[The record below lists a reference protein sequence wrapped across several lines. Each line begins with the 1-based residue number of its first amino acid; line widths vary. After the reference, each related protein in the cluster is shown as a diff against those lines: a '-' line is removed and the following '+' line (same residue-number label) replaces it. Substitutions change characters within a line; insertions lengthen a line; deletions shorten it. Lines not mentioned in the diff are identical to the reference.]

1 MENKAEKRII
11 PMTSVDSGIGEQ
23 VTDDLYYFPIQIV
36 NVIFYGTPGEGNDW
50 VLIDAGMPRS
60 GDNII
65 EEAEERFGKNNPP
78 KALILTHGHFDHV
91 GGITEIIEKWNMPV
105 FAHQLEL
112 PFLKGEQDYPEPDPT
127 VEGGLL
133 AKISPYYPNEA
144 ITIDGHVQPLPPDG
158 SVPFM
163 EGWKWIHTPGHTV
176 GHVSLYRETDGAL
189 IVGDAFVT
197 VRQDSLYKV
206 FTQEQEISGPPRY
219 LTPDWEASRRS
230 VEKLE
235 ALNPSIAI
243 TGHGRPMEGENLRE
257 NLRYLVD
264 KFDEIAIPDYGKF
277 VDGKRD
283 N

>member
-1 MENKAEKRII
+1 MEKKAEKRII
-11 PMTSVDSGIGEQ
+11 PMTSIDSGIGEQ

-36 NVIFYGTPGEGNDW
+36 NVIFYGRPGEGNDW

-65 EEAEERFGKNNPP
+65 EEAEERYGKNNPP

-105 FAHQLEL
+105 YAHQLEL
-112 PFLKGEQDYPEPDPT
+112 PFLKGEQDYKEPDPT

-144 ITIDGHVQPLPPDG
+144 ITIEGHVQPLPPDG
-158 SVPFM
+158 SVPYM
-163 EGWKWIHTPGHTV
+163 EGWKWIHTPGHTQ
-176 GHVSLYRETDGAL
+176 GHVSLYRESDGAL
-189 IVGDAFVT
+189 IAGDAFVT

-206 FTQEQEISGPPRY
+206 FTQQQEISGPPRY

-235 ALNPSIAI
+235 ALHPSIAI

-257 NLRYLVD
+257 NLRVLVE

-277 VDGKRD
+277 VDGKKD
-283 N
+283 